1 MSEIGG
7 GAAAGTLLVLP
18 VLREAMSFLLMRPF
32 LPDVVGPEDFCGA
45 IPGRAHVLMEKWH
58 SLLLE
63 SLVPI
68 SAMKPGDMVLW
79 HPDVVHA
86 VQATNEGLADAAV
99 MYIASMPKTAI
110 NDEYV
115 AQQTIRYELGQPPP
129 DFSDLGSST

>member
-7 GAAAGTLLVLP
+7 DAAAGTLLVLP
-18 VLREAMSFLLMRPF
+18 VLREVMSFLLMRPF
-32 LPDVVGPEDFCGA
+32 LPDVGPEDFCGA
-45 IPGRAHVLMEKWH
+45 VPGRAHVLMEKWH
-58 SLLLE
+58 RLLLK

-68 SAMKPGDMVLW
+68 SAMQPGDMVLW

-115 AQQTIRYELGQPPP
+115 VQQTIRYELGQPPP
-129 DFSDLGSST
+129 DFSHLGSGT